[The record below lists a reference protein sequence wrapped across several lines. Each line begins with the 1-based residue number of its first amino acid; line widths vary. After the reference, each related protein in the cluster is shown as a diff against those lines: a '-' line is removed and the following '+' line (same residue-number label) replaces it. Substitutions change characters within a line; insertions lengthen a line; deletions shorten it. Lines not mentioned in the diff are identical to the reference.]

1 MRFLFVMIAGLSAA
15 PAMAQSDCHVGL
27 MAGYVS
33 GRSQHVPDASAPLND
48 TFDVEGRGLGAK
60 LGCLAARGGWR
71 YGFGADLMDSKAKG
85 DTQMHAPN
93 QNFFGETYFEW
104 FGTVRAVGGY
114 EFASG
119 WSTYLTG
126 GVAVASIRLRIC
138 RISPASCATEMQ
150 TFWGLTGGA
159 GVQYRFLRRMSAS
172 LEYLYFGFEDKPFR
186 RSGELVVG
194 DHDIS
199 VNPEAHVVRLGL
211 NFHF

>member
-1 MRFLFVMIAGLSAA
+1 MRIAFTWVFLLTAA
-15 PAMAQSDCHVGL
+15 PAIAQSDCHVGL
-27 MAGYVS
+27 MAAQVF
-33 GRSQHVPDASAPLND
+33 GRSQHVPEGGAPFND

-60 LGCLAARGGWR
+60 LGCLAARDRWR

-85 DTQMHAPN
+85 DAQMHAPN

-104 FGTVRAVGGY
+104 FGTVRAVGGH

-138 RISPASCATEMQ
+138 RINPTFCATETQ
-150 TFWGLTGGA
+150 TFWGLVGGG

-172 LEYLYFGFEDKPFR
+172 LEYVYFGFEDKPFP
-186 RSGELVVG
+186 RSGALVIG
-194 DHDIS
+194 DKDVS

>member
-1 MRFLFVMIAGLSAA
+1 MRIAFTLVFLLTAA

-27 MAGYVS
+27 MAGHVF
-33 GRSQHVPDASAPLND
+33 GRSQHIPDGGVPFTD
-48 TFDVEGRGLGAK
+48 TFDVEGRGLGVK

-85 DTQMHAPN
+85 DAQLHAPN

-114 EFASG
+114 ELPSG
-119 WSTYLTG
+119 WSTYLTAG
-126 GVAVASIRLRIC
+126 LAVASIRLRSC
-138 RISPASCATEMQ
+138 QFTPASCATETQ
-150 TFWGLTGGA
+150 TFWGLTGGG

-186 RSGELVVG
+186 RSGAGVVG

-199 VNPEAHVVRLGL
+199 VNPEAHMVRLGL

>member
-1 MRFLFVMIAGLSAA
+1 MGRIALLVMLLTAG
-15 PAMAQSDCHVGL
+15 PAMAQADCHIGL
-27 MAGYVS
+27 MAGHVV
-33 GRSQHVPDASAPLND
+33 GRSQHVPDGSEPLND

-60 LGCLAARGGWR
+60 LGCLASRGGWR

-85 DTQMHAPN
+85 DAQMHAPN

-104 FGTVRAVGGY
+104 FGTARAVGGY
-114 EFASG
+114 EFPSG

-126 GVAVASIRLRIC
+126 GLAVASIRLRIC
-138 RISPASCATEMQ
+138 QVTPTFCATETQ

-186 RSGELVVG
+186 RSGALVIG
-194 DHDIS
+194 DNDIS
-199 VNPEAHVVRLGL
+199 VNPEAHMVRLGL
-211 NFHF
+211 NVHF